1 MDIYCI
7 EDNVRQN
14 SHGDPPIESVDLLS
28 KLLLR
33 GTWVQ
38 LGPSSR
44 LDRHFTPKGVCT
56 KSIQNAI

>member
-33 GTWVQ
+33 VSKLHLMGAAGSKFQT
-38 LGPSSR
+38 
-44 LDRHFTPKGVCT
+44 
-56 KSIQNAI
+56 